1 MMKILA
7 IALFAI
13 SLSGCGT
20 IAGIASDVNAF
31 TNQPRPYDYGPSPY
45 YRNCWWR
52 HGRRWCR

>member
-1 MMKILA
+1 MKALA
-7 IALFAI
+7 IILFAI

-31 TNQPRPYDYGPSPY
+31 TNRPQPYYYGPPGQ
-45 YRNCWWR
+45 RCWWS